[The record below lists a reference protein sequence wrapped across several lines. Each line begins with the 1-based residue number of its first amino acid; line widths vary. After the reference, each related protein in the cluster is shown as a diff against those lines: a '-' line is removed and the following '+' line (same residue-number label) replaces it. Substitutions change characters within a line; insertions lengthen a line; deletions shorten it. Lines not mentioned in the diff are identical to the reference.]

1 MLLKSSFSIIRGIN
15 NYSKFIRNF
24 TIPIVKAVLNSD
36 IKAEKMRVVYEE
48 SGKKENK
55 IMSKKDAI
63 NFARSKSMDL
73 ILGM

>member
-1 MLLKSSFSIIRGIN
+1 MLLKSSFFIIRGIN

-24 TIPIVKAVLNSD
+24 TIPIVKVVLNSD